1 MGRKMITRLLPLF
14 GFLFL
19 TAYIRSA
26 TENVVYTDYIRL
38 VNSYLENVRSFAPYM
53 HGDIL
58 TRIPANYPERIVNV
72 LLFRYSTT
80 FDMMLGAL
88 GLAFSALTAGKYC
101 EDRKLSAGTAA
112 AVILFLFSLNK
123 WEMLTNGSGWVHF
136 AAFALFWQHY
146 LVYDRVMSRVM
157 PLLKAGD
164 PGAAERLAALR
175 AEPGFRRSEG
185 LLFVLPWIT
194 IPFFSGP
201 YCGVYAVTLLIGDAF
216 LFFFLPAL
224 GKVRKKAGE
233 AAVPSVLRD
242 VQKSAALRMLCT
254 LLPLCLYLVSRAFS
268 VEERAG
274 ATTDSIGTV
283 VSARPM
289 LLPVFFVRSF
299 SSMVIGQEAAEHLG
313 IGKGVSVVLGLLV
326 LGCYIFAFY
335 LNFRRRIY
343 EKTTFPLLLLTGG
356 FLNHVLVT
364 ASRWIFLNDAYGM
377 SSRYALQYQIGI
389 AGILFTLAAA
399 VRPDLCGRPEEAGTA
414 AGAAPGKRAEKRAA
428 ALITAVFLAGSLF
441 TTGREIHMAPYRE
454 EHFIAMRDTALHF
467 EERSDEELK
476 EILQYHDP
484 ARTRKALT
492 LLKERRLNVFA
503 APEAEAAGAETAAP
517 AEQEAVPEAVPGT

>member
-80 FDMMLGAL
+80 FDMMLGAF
-88 GLAFSALTAGKYC
+88 GLALSAVIAGKYC
-101 EDRKLSAGTAA
+101 EERKLSAGTAA

-157 PLLKAGD
+157 PLLNAGD

-175 AEPGFRRSEG
+175 ADPGFRRSEG
-185 LLFVLPWIT
+185 LLFVLPWII

-201 YCGVYAVTLLIGDAF
+201 YCGVYAVTLLIGDTF

-224 GKVRKKAGE
+224 EKGRKKAG
-233 AAVPSVLRD
+233 APVPSVLRD

-254 LLPLCLYLVSRAFS
+254 VLPLCLYLVSRALS

-356 FLNHVLVT
+356 FLNHMLVT

-389 AGILFTLAAA
+389 AGILFTFAAA
-399 VRPDLCGRPEEAGTA
+399 ARPDLCGRPETAGTA
-414 AGAAPGKRAEKRAA
+414 AGAAPGKRAGKRAA

-484 ARTRKALT
+484 ARTRKALR

-503 APEAEAAGAETAAP
+503 APEAE
-517 AEQEAVPEAVPGT
+517 QEAVPGT